1 MPILWRPQMGLGN
14 ALIDG
19 DHRYL
24 IALINTVELALRT
37 ADGSD
42 ALACALDQLVL
53 YTHDHFD
60 REEKLMRAIRY
71 TAYEQHRRSH
81 RDLTARLVEIRA
93 AIEAAPAD
101 LAPAYEVD
109 RLVELLRSWLLDH
122 VLKEDLLLK
131 PALAGC
137 PENFAG

>member
-1 MPILWRPQMGLGN
+1 MTILWRPQMSLGN

-37 ADGSD
+37 AAERD
-42 ALACALDQLVL
+42 ALATALDQLVI

-60 REEKLMRAIRY
+60 REERLMRAIRY
-71 TAYEQHRRSH
+71 PAYEEHRRSH
-81 RDLTARLVEIRA
+81 RDLTARLVDIRA
-93 AIEAAPAD
+93 AIEAVPTGAAPKD
-101 LAPAYEVD
+101 EID
-109 RLVELLRSWLLDH
+109 RLIELLRSWLLDH
-122 VLKEDLLLK
+122 VLKEDLLLE
-131 PALAGC
+131 PALAGY

>member
-1 MPILWRPQMGLGN
+1 MTILWRPQMSLGN

-37 ADGSD
+37 AGERD
-42 ALACALDQLVL
+42 ALATALDQLVV

-60 REEKLMRAIRY
+60 REERLMRAIRY
-71 TAYEQHRRSH
+71 RGYDEHRRSH
-81 RDLTARLVEIRA
+81 RDLTARLVDIRA
-93 AIEAAPAD
+93 AIEAAPTGA
-101 LAPAYEVD
+101 APQDEID
-109 RLVELLRSWLLDH
+109 RLIELLRSWLLDH

-131 PALAGC
+131 PELAKY

>member
-1 MPILWRPQMGLGN
+1 MPILWRPQMSLGN
-14 ALIDG
+14 ALLDG

-24 IALINTVELALRT
+24 ISLINTVELALR
-37 ADGSD
+37 ANGARD
-42 ALACALDQLVL
+42 ALTTALDQLVL

-71 TAYEQHRRSH
+71 PAYDEHRRSH
-81 RDLTARLVEIRA
+81 RDLAARLVEIRA
-93 AIEAAPAD
+93 AIEAAPANA
-101 LAPAYEVD
+101 APEHEVD
-109 RLVELLRSWLLDH
+109 RLIELLRSWLLDH

-131 PALAGC
+131 PVLAGY